1 MALRLDIGG
10 RELIAA
16 PIERLWMSLND
27 PAFLTRCMPGCR
39 SMQEIA
45 PDSYAV
51 HLDLKVASVGGSF
64 EGNIDLSE
72 KSPPERCRI
81 AVSGSGTLGHGSG
94 EARFKLEPAEHGTL
108 LIYEGSGEIG
118 GLVAGVGQRVLR
130 GVAKHLVAKFITAVR
145 TELEGAAPSPSAQ
158 A

>member
-1 MALRLDIGG
+1 MKLDIGG
-10 RELIAA
+10 QERIAA
-16 PIERLWMSLND
+16 PIERLWESLND
-27 PAFLTRCMPGCR
+27 PAFLTRCIPGCR

-64 EGNIDLSE
+64 EGSIGLSE
-72 KSPPERCRI
+72 KTPPERCRI

-94 EARFKLEPAEHGTL
+94 EARIKLEAAGVGTL

-130 GVAKHLVAKFITAVR
+130 GVSRHLVAKFITAMR
-145 TELEGAAPSPSAQ
+145 TELEAGAPAPPAG
-158 A
+158 AG

>member
-1 MALRLDIGG
+1 MRLDIGG
-10 RELIAA
+10 TQRIEA
-16 PIERLWMSLND
+16 PIERLWASLND
-27 PAFLTRCMPGCR
+27 PVFLTRCIPGCR

-45 PDSYAV
+45 PDRYAV
-51 HLDLKVASVGGSF
+51 RLDLKVASVGGSF
-64 EGNIDLSE
+64 EGNIGLSE
-72 KSPPERCRI
+72 KASPESCRI

-94 EARFKLEPAEHGTL
+94 DARFRLEPTEAGTL

-145 TELEGAAPSPSAQ
+145 SELEGSAATTSAK

>member
-1 MALRLDIGG
+1 ML
-10 RELIAA
+10 
-16 PIERLWMSLND
+16 
-27 PAFLTRCMPGCR
+27 
-39 SMQEIA
+39 Q
-45 PDSYAV
+45 
-51 HLDLKVASVGGSF
+51 
-64 EGNIDLSE
+64 
-72 KSPPERCRI
+72 
-81 AVSGSGTLGHGSG
+81 
-94 EARFKLEPAEHGTL
+94 ARGGTL

>member
-1 MALRLDIGG
+1 MRLDIGG
-10 RELIAA
+10 TQRIEA
-16 PIERLWMSLND
+16 PIERLWASLND
-27 PAFLTRCMPGCR
+27 PVFLTRCIPGCR

-45 PDSYAV
+45 PDRYAV
-51 HLDLKVASVGGSF
+51 RLDLKVASVGGSF
-64 EGNIDLSE
+64 EGNIGLSE
-72 KSPPERCRI
+72 KASPESCRI

-94 EARFKLEPAEHGTL
+94 DARFRLEPTEAGTL

-145 TELEGAAPSPSAQ
+145 SELEGSAATKSAK

>member
-1 MALRLDIGG
+1 MRLDIGG
-10 RELIAA
+10 TQRIEA
-16 PIERLWMSLND
+16 PIERLWASLND
-27 PAFLTRCMPGCR
+27 PAFLTRCIPGCR

-45 PDSYAV
+45 PDRYAV
-51 HLDLKVASVGGSF
+51 RLDLKVASVGGSF
-64 EGNIDLSE
+64 EGNIGLSE
-72 KSPPERCRI
+72 KASPESCRI

-94 EARFKLEPAEHGTL
+94 DARFRLEPTEAGTL

-145 TELEGAAPSPSAQ
+145 SELEGSAATTSAK